1 MLMCYYVI
9 LFHIIIHCLS
19 EISLNPA
26 ATLKPIMVDAT
37 YKFSNS
43 LNPLPH
49 VQRYKFPQQRAGYHL
64 VSFTRE
70 LLVSFCTIQ
79 V

>member
-1 MLMCYYVI
+1 MSFYFTL
-9 LFHIIIHCLS
+9 LS
-19 EISLNPA
+19 IVYLKFPLNPA